1 MNENENLVTEEMVT
15 ENVEATT
22 TEETVEQVAEPEKV
36 YTEEEFNNKLN
47 EVVGKRIARKEA
59 KIRKEYDRKY
69 GELERVLSAGTG
81 IEGVDNMIPAFKNH
95 YSKNGVQ
102 FKEEPQYNDRDIEV
116 LAKAEADDVIKLGL
130 DEVVDEINRYM
141 DIGIENLNPR
151 EKATLKMLAEHQDK
165 TEKRKE
171 LARLGV
177 TEDVSESADF
187 KEFASKFSSKTPM
200 EDIVDIYNKTKP
212 KKEIKP
218 MGSIKSNTA
227 TGDGLKDFYTP
238 EEAKR
243 FTVKDLD
250 DNPRLLGIL
259 EESMK
264 KWNK

>member
-47 EVVGKRIARKEA
+47 EVVGKRVARKEA

-69 GELERVLSAGTG
+69 GALESVLRAGTG
-81 IEGVDNMIPAFKNH
+81 VDGVDEMTSKFKDY
-95 YSKNGVQ
+95 YSQKGVK
-102 FKEEPQYNDRDIEV
+102 FDEKPKYNDRDIEV
-116 LAKAEADDVIKLGL
+116 LARAEADDVIKLGL

-141 DIGIENLNPR
+141 DIGVENLNPR

-177 TEDVSESADF
+177 TEDTYESADF
-187 KEFASKFSSKTPM
+187 KEFASKFSSKTPIA
-200 EDIVDIYNKTKP
+200 DIVDIYNKTKP

-227 TGDGLKDFYTP
+227 TDGLKDFYTP

-250 DNPRLLGIL
+250 ENPRLLGIL